1 MSMFME
7 DDCES
12 SSTSSYGTDS
22 NYTFVWP
29 HENYKAPHQKTVDK
43 TADNRIYAVPY
54 QQFQIKFSRG
64 TYCRTSELPSASRK
78 RYLGK
83 KPKTEMK
90 SLPENRPEC
99 RRIRKNERL
108 LRSNQTNASY
118 NDSSTSDGELSS
130 TSCDSWIRRSPN
142 CFRTDA
148 KPFKRNRQRIMTGE
162 MQAKP
167 QFNDARTRP
176 KNPYQTDDV
185 LASLDKQIEDLQ
197 VLFFIMI

>member
-12 SSTSSYGTDS
+12 SSTSLYGTDS

-29 HENYKAPHQKTVDK
+29 HENYKTPHQKTVDK

-90 SLPENRPEC
+90 SLPENRPEY
-99 RRIRKNERL
+99 RRIRKNER

-148 KPFKRNRQRIMTGE
+148 EPFKRNRQRIMTGE

-197 VLFFIMI
+197 VLFL